1 MGPSI
6 FSQLFLNPAFVT
18 VGSLL
23 AIVATPIIIHFINR
37 LRYRKVRFAAMEFLM
52 QSDKQN
58 RQRVLLEQLLLL
70 LLRILIVLALL
81 ALIAR
86 MIFSQAAFKSLGAA
100 KAHHLVLLDDSG
112 SMRQKWD
119 ETSAFKEG
127 IKTIK
132 SMVAEGT
139 KRPDTRT
146 FSLVLLS
153 NPSQP
158 LISNADINKVLV
170 KELESKLSNLECS
183 HRSLNLVKGLEIA
196 GEILTNSKGAAK
208 TLHVISDFRND
219 DWKNRSAIADSV
231 AELDDAKIS
240 VNLIRSLPNE
250 KGDVANLAITNLSG
264 DTQSAKP
271 GIAVEFRM
279 RVFNYSKVVVKNVRA
294 DIFQDG
300 KKMPG
305 KTPPIPE
312 IPPNSSVENKFY
324 VTYQKA
330 GNHTL
335 KLALESDAL
344 NLDNQRFAAI
354 HLKVKHEVLVIDGDK
369 KDNTRRKNEMTSG
382 MSIRFALNQIYS
394 SVIKDVN
401 FLRNQPLDH
410 YQTIYMLNVAELRP
424 DILDAL
430 TDYVKNGGGLVWFMG
445 DQINSEYYN
454 ESLYKPSGK
463 GLFPVPLQ
471 NKPKK
476 ILENVNPELEADI
489 KSGDNPLLNEFTSIS
504 SLGKWFSM
512 SAFLPVKKGWKR
524 DETVRKDG
532 VTTFAYTRNNVPLMF
547 SHRLGDG
554 KIITVLTSA
563 GTMWT
568 TLPST
573 NLNAAFMLILQR
585 HVNRN
590 EGADN
595 SRIVGSTID
604 LSLDPSQYTEKIEIL
619 TPGEGVAPRSNRVD
633 AKFVK
638 GKKSKKPKEGEKP
651 SSPKKPQLVLK
662 FGSKST
668 DRPGIYTVRLSK
680 TGNNDTY
687 GEEEG
692 FAFNVPNS
700 ESSLPI
706 ISNSKIIDRV
716 GKEAKVTIQEF
727 GSTDWIKEKDA
738 GQEARRL
745 LLILIVILFMAEQAL
760 AYRLSFHASGSSRAN
775 KSKLA
780 GPARAAV

>member
-18 VGSLL
+18 VGSLV
-23 AIVATPIIIHFINR
+23 AIVATPVIIHFINR
-37 LRYRKVRFAAMEFLM
+37 LRYRKVRFAAMEFLL

-86 MIFSQAAFKSLGAA
+86 MIFSQTTFKNLGGA

-112 SMRQKWD
+112 SMRQKWN

-132 SMVAEGT
+132 SMVTEGA
-139 KRPDTRT
+139 KRPNTRT
-146 FSLVLLS
+146 LSLVLLS
-153 NPSQP
+153 NPNQP
-158 LISNADINKVLV
+158 LVSNADINEVLI
-170 KELESKLSNLECS
+170 KELESKLNNLECS
-183 HRSLNLVKGLEIA
+183 HRSLNLVKGLDIA
-196 GEILTNSKGAAK
+196 GEILANSKGTSK
-208 TLHVISDFRND
+208 TLHVISDFRSD

-240 VNLIRSLPNE
+240 VNLVRSLPYKE
-250 KGDVANLAITNLSG
+250 GDVANLAITNLSG

-271 GIAVEFRM
+271 GIPVEFRM

-300 KKMPG
+300 KKNPG

-312 IPPNSSVENKFY
+312 IPPNSSVESKFY
-324 VTYQKA
+324 VTYQEA

-344 NLDNQRFAAI
+344 DLDNQRFVAI
-354 HLKVKHEVLVIDGDK
+354 NIKVKHEILIIDGDEK
-369 KDNTRRKNEMTSG
+369 VFSRDKDVMTTGKSVN
-382 MSIRFALNQIYS
+382 SSLFLIYS

-401 FLRNQPLDH
+401 YLRNQPLDH
-410 YQTIYMLNVAELRP
+410 YQSIYMLNVAELSP
-424 DILDAL
+424 DALDAL
-430 TDYVKNGGGLVWFMG
+430 TEYVKGGGGLVWFMG
-445 DQINSEYYN
+445 DQINSKYYN
-454 ESLYKPSGK
+454 EHLYKPLGK

-471 NKPKK
+471 NKPKQMP
-476 ILENVNPELEADI
+476 ENANPELESDLKA
-489 KSGDNPLLNEFTSIS
+489 GDHPILKDYKKIPGLGKAFSIS
-504 SLGKWFSM
+504 T
-512 SAFLPVKKGWKR
+512 FLPVENKWER
-524 DETVRKDG
+524 DDTVRKDG
-532 VTTFAYTRNNVPLMF
+532 VTTFASTRTNAPLMF
-547 SHRLGDG
+547 LHNLGDG
-554 KIITVLTSA
+554 KIITVLTSG

-568 TLPST
+568 TLSST
-573 NLNAAFMLILQR
+573 YAYPLIMLNIQKY
-585 HVNRN
+585 VNKN
-590 EGADN
+590 EDADN
-595 SRIVGSTID
+595 SRIVGSAID
-604 LSLDPSQYTEKIEIL
+604 LSLDPSQYTEKVEIV
-619 TPGEGVAPRSNRVD
+619 TPGKGASPRSNRLD
-633 AKFVK
+633 ARFIK
-638 GKKSKKPKEGEKP
+638 GKAAEKPKEGEEP
-651 SSPKKPQLVLK
+651 SPATKPQLVLN

-668 DRPGIYTVRLSK
+668 DRPGIYTVKLSK

-687 GEEEG
+687 GEEKML
-692 FAFNVPNS
+692 AFNIPDS

-706 ISNSKIIDRV
+706 ISNSKIVDRV
-716 GKEAKVTIQEF
+716 GKEVKVTIQEF

-745 LLILIVILFMAEQAL
+745 LLILIVILFLAEQAL
-760 AYRLSFHASGSSRAN
+760 AYRLSFHASGSSRTN